1 MGQNFYELVIEGP
14 FPAVKG
20 FILGLR
26 AGSGTSGALFF
37 SREAHIK
44 TETLAKHFLEW
55 THLFETLCHV
65 VVEENLRSLIETGVR
80 DTFDTLK
87 FKIRSVQLVKS
98 AAFRFQFE
106 VFAPMYADLIKA
118 TLANLPAEL
127 ELSDDYA
134 PKEHFDPVCKGV
146 EKYAPCHDY
155 RLEGKGSVKGP
166 IDKVVSFYEKISK
179 YDLIRKGPIVLCL
192 SPTD

>member
-26 AGSGTSGALFF
+26 AGSGTPGTLFF

-44 TETLAKHFLEW
+44 AETFAKHLLEW
-55 THLFETLCHV
+55 THLFETLCHL
-65 VVEENLRSLIETGVR
+65 VVEENLLALIETGVR
-80 DTFDTLK
+80 DAADALK

-98 AAFRFQFE
+98 AAFRFQYE
-106 VFAPMYADLIKA
+106 VFAPMYGDLIKA

-127 ELSDDYA
+127 QLSDDYA

-155 RLEGKGSVKGP
+155 RLEGHGSVEGP
-166 IDKVVSFYEKISK
+166 IDKVVSFYEKIQK
-179 YDLIRKGPIVLCL
+179 YDLIRKGPIALRL
-192 SPTD
+192 SSTD